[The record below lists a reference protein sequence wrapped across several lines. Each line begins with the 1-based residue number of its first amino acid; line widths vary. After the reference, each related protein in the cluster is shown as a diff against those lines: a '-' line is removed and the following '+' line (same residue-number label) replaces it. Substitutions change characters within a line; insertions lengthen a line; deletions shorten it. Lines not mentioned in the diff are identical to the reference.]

1 MDSHLLKQINKSDNP
16 SKIIGE
22 NIGEFLDEFI
32 NYLEDISRKSKK
44 KKSRKNDPMFFDKV
58 VKYLNMIVTC
68 QQIRTINEANMEKLN
83 KIFTILFHPDT
94 ITNSKT
100 YFLNTFKHV
109 LEMFSQENVF
119 QYFKTSIYFMIPYN
133 YLMKNSSNIE
143 DYKKL
148 GNGFCEIMTNEEFD
162 EKGALI
168 LFKQFISFL
177 FSKWQ

>member
-133 YLMKNSSNIE
+133 YLMKNSSKI
-143 DYKKL
+143 
-148 GNGFCEIMTNEEFD
+148 
-162 EKGALI
+162 
-168 LFKQFISFL
+168 
-177 FSKWQ
+177 